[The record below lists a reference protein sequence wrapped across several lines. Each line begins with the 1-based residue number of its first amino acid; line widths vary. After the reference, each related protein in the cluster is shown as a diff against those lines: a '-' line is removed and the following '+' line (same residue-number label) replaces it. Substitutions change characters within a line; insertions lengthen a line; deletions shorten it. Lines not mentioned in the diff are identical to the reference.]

1 MWEICVIENNVVIG
15 FNYFKI
21 KVFGLKFK
29 KKNEKIVVY
38 VKLVISYNYN
48 IYVKKFEFLWVF
60 NKFFLF
66 LILRFLKGFI
76 K

>member
-21 KVFGLKFK
+21 KVFGLKFL
-29 KKNEKIVVY
+29 KNEKIVVY

-48 IYVKKFEFLWVF
+48 IYVKKSLNFCECLI
-60 NKFFLF
+60 NFFYF
-66 LILRFLKGFI
+66 
-76 K
+76 